1 MVKVQGW
8 APPGGQNI
16 IQTWK
21 KEARKPKRLGKTW
34 TTVQRATLR
43 LLPLEQVD
51 EVHQPN
57 CHLIDENSDNYHHT
71 VLDSISIN
79 IRYLWF
85 PEDPCMLHQFVPGK
99 ICFVLL
105 ESMNIMKIYE

>member
-34 TTVQRATLR
+34 TTVQRATPR
-43 LLPLEQVD
+43 LSPLEEVD

-57 CHLIDENSDNYHHT
+57 SHLIVENSDKGLFIYY
-71 VLDSISIN
+71 VISDGGVGGVGD
-79 IRYLWF
+79 F
-85 PEDPCMLHQFVPGK
+85 Q
-99 ICFVLL
+99 
-105 ESMNIMKIYE
+105 S